1 MSFRRFE
8 DSEVAEGSDVA
19 EVTPHF
25 PLASLTGLTRFSGG
39 SGFSGSSNAMYIRYH
54 PLSRLSL
61 AFGLPLLQGATH
73 LIAYLKILRCFMNY
87 ASHLHYA
94 LRITHYAL
102 LFLATFPKA

>member
-1 MSFRRFE
+1 MSFRRSE

-73 LIAYLKILRCFMNY
+73 FTVYLKLRGALYFVRRTT
-87 ASHLHYA
+87 ATHYS
-94 LRITHYAL
+94 LRITH
-102 LFLATFPKA
+102 